1 METIVIFLVGF
12 VVGILVGRKHTTT
25 VEYVV
30 GLAKKLTGKK

>member
-1 METIVIFLVGF
+1 METIVIFLIGF

-30 GLAKKLTGKK
+30 GLGKKLIGKK